1 MTTTNQYNPTDL
13 DGTAARQSTPL
24 RLLSRPGLLMAPALL
39 FLLFFYVIPLT
50 KVVYL
55 SVGGFSFTSSYY
67 ADFFTSYVYVKV
79 LIKTLYL
86 SAFVAFICLLLGY
99 PIAYAISNSSPTVR
113 NIILLLVVVPYLTSF
128 LVRSYALIIILS
140 DRGLINSVLV
150 ELGIADQPIQL
161 VYNTFGVY
169 VGMVHIM
176 LPFMILPLFGVMNNL
191 DRRLVGASHS
201 LGAGPVLGFLRIYLP
216 LSFPGIFS
224 GCLIVFVLSLGFFI
238 TPALLGGLGDVM
250 LVNLIS
256 IQVSRLGNWEFAS
269 AASVILLVATLCVVM
284 FFRLCSGSSAAQMFF
299 PAGSSAQALGNVR
312 NLMHFLPAKR
322 LQMQTDR
329 LRTLIFSTAHKYR
342 MRRRE
347 HYLSLDRPARR
358 YGDAINVCFVC
369 LVLLFLIMPSLIV
382 IPMSFSSA
390 EFITFPPPGWS
401 LKWYQAYFD
410 RPDWLVATSN
420 SFQVAILTTLI
431 ATVLGTLAAYGL
443 IRGASRFKQA
453 IVLFVISPIVVPP
466 VVLGLGLYGF
476 FVDTGLFGTKWGL
489 ALAHSIG
496 ATALVTITVAAT
508 LSRYDFTLVRAAM
521 SLGAGPIATFRKITL
536 PIIRP
541 GIIAGGVFAFIHS
554 FDELVMTMM
563 ISGIQLE
570 TLPLKMWRNIKNEID
585 PVIAAVS
592 VLLIAL
598 PVIWV
603 TILTLS
609 QRGPSRREP
618 RELSR

>member
-1 MTTTNQYNPTDL
+1 MTTTNRVSPTA
-13 DGTAARQSTPL
+13 TASPATRPDAPL

-39 FLLFFYVIPLT
+39 FLLFFYVVPLI

-55 SVGGFSFTSSYY
+55 SVGELQLTDTYY
-67 ADFFTSYVYVKV
+67 VDFFTSNVYLKV
-79 LIKTLYL
+79 LIKTIYL
-86 SAFVAFICLLLGY
+86 STFVTLICLLLGY
-99 PIAYAISNSSPTVR
+99 PIAYAISNSGKTVR
-113 NIILLLVVVPYLTSF
+113 NIMLLLVVVPYLTSF
-128 LVRSYALIIILS
+128 LVRSYALIILLS
-140 DRGLINSVLV
+140 DRGLVNSVLT
-150 ELGIADQPIQL
+150 ELAITDQPIQL

-191 DRRLVGASHS
+191 DRRLVGAAHS
-201 LGAGPVLGFLRIYLP
+201 LGAGPVLGFVRIYLP
-216 LSFPGIFS
+216 LSFPGVFS

-256 IQVSRLGNWEFAS
+256 VQVSRLGNWEFAS
-269 AASVILLVATLCVVM
+269 AASVVLLIATLCVVV
-284 FFRLCSGSSAAQMFF
+284 FFRLCSGSSTGQMLFATDGRQ
-299 PAGSSAQALGNVR
+299 PSPERSR
-312 NLMHFLPAKR
+312 KPSR
-322 LQMQTDR
+322 LLHNTPLQRQIDR
-329 LRTLIFSTAHKYR
+329 LRKLVFSAAHRYR
-342 MRRRE
+342 AKRRNR
-347 HYLSLDRPARR
+347 YLSLDRPARR
-358 YGDAINVCFVC
+358 HGDLLIACVVC

-401 LKWYQAYFD
+401 VKWYQTYFD
-410 RPDWLVATSN
+410 RPDWLVATAN
-420 SFQVAILTTLI
+420 SFQVAVLTTVMS
-431 ATVLGTLAAYGL
+431 TVLGTLAAYGL
-443 IRGASRFKQA
+443 VRGTSRFKQT
-453 IVLFVISPIVVPP
+453 IVLFVVSPIVVPP
-466 VVLGLGLYGF
+466 VVLGVGLYGF

-496 ATALVTITVAAT
+496 ATALVTITVSAT
-508 LSRYDFTLVRAAM
+508 LARYDFTLVRAAM
-521 SLGAGPIATFRKITL
+521 SLGAGPVAAFRKVTL

-563 ISGIQLE
+563 VAGVQLE

-603 TILTLS
+603 TVLILS
-609 QRGPSRREP
+609 QRIPTRKEQPDTS
-618 RELSR
+618 L